1 MGSIPAGNIHK
12 GTRRAK
18 TGRQTYVSLLT
29 HMSVFPFLYGDAN
42 DRGREAFEV
51 QRLVPNYR
59 ATPAMK
65 KAEGLRVGMACSV
78 IAVSIIIRERRYI

>member
-29 HMSVFPFLYGDAN
+29 HMSVFPFLYDDAN

-51 QRLVPNYR
+51 QRLVPNYK
-59 ATPAMK
+59 APARD
-65 KAEGLRVGMACSV
+65 EGSYVSESRMACSEV
-78 IAVSIIIRERRYI
+78 RMYYLIASHDE

>member
-42 DRGREAFEV
+42 DRGSEASEV
-51 QRLVPNYR
+51 S
-59 ATPAMK
+59 
-65 KAEGLRVGMACSV
+65 MACSV
-78 IAVSIIIRERRYI
+78 EYRRRQPAMKEATLPNRAWLVAK